1 MSQIYAIIATGGK
14 QYKVAEGDVLKVE
27 KLGAAAGETVT
38 FDQVIAVSNDG
49 LKVGADVAG
58 ATVTATV
65 VGEGKGKKV
74 IVYIGHA
81 GYADAGSDIICA
93 AVSVLV
99 FNTLNAIESYT
110 DDTMNVVTND
120 EAGLVDVVFESPV
133 SDRAKLLLDTMILG
147 LTGIEKQYGKKF
159 LRLKFEEV

>member
-1 MSQIYAIIATGGK
+1 MTTILIRKTKDSYQG
-14 QYKVAEGDVLKVE
+14 
-27 KLGAAAGETVT
+27 
-38 FDQVIAVSNDG
+38 FNC
-49 LKVGADVAG
+49 
-58 ATVTATV
+58 
-65 VGEGKGKKV
+65 
-74 IVYIGHA
+74 IGHAGYADA

>member
-1 MSQIYAIIATGGK
+1 MTTILIRKTKDSYQG
-14 QYKVAEGDVLKVE
+14 
-27 KLGAAAGETVT
+27 
-38 FDQVIAVSNDG
+38 FNC
-49 LKVGADVAG
+49 
-58 ATVTATV
+58 
-65 VGEGKGKKV
+65 
-74 IVYIGHA
+74 IGHA

-120 EAGLVDVVFESPV
+120 
-133 SDRAKLLLDTMILG
+133 AKLLLDTMILG
-147 LTGIEKQYGKKF
+147 LTGIKKQYGKKF

>member
-1 MSQIYAIIATGGK
+1 MTTILIRKTKDSYQG
-14 QYKVAEGDVLKVE
+14 
-27 KLGAAAGETVT
+27 
-38 FDQVIAVSNDG
+38 FNC
-49 LKVGADVAG
+49 
-58 ATVTATV
+58 
-65 VGEGKGKKV
+65 
-74 IVYIGHA
+74 IGHA

-99 FNTLNAIESYT
+99 FNTLNAIRWMAIIRSYT

>member
-1 MSQIYAIIATGGK
+1 MTTILIRKTKDSYQG
-14 QYKVAEGDVLKVE
+14 
-27 KLGAAAGETVT
+27 
-38 FDQVIAVSNDG
+38 FNC
-49 LKVGADVAG
+49 
-58 ATVTATV
+58 
-65 VGEGKGKKV
+65 
-74 IVYIGHA
+74 IGHA
-81 GYADAGSDIICA
+81 G
-93 AVSVLV
+93 
-99 FNTLNAIESYT
+99 NAIESYT

>member
-1 MSQIYAIIATGGK
+1 MTTILIRKTKDSYQG
-14 QYKVAEGDVLKVE
+14 
-27 KLGAAAGETVT
+27 
-38 FDQVIAVSNDG
+38 FNC
-49 LKVGADVAG
+49 
-58 ATVTATV
+58 
-65 VGEGKGKKV
+65 
-74 IVYIGHA
+74 IGHA

-99 FNTLNAIESYT
+99 FNTL
-110 DDTMNVVTND
+110 NVVTND